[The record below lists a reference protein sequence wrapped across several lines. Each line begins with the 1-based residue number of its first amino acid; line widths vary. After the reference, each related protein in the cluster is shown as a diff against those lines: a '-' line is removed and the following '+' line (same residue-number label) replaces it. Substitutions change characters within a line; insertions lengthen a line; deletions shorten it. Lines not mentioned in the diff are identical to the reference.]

1 MLFYTF
7 PSQILNLFVVYLLT
21 IYSFM
26 FSSHLF
32 KIVLSKKG
40 NNRSMLKKYVVILMF
55 CIILSFVSS
64 VLEVY
69 VFPKVLKLFISIY
82 IS

>member
-7 PSQILNLFVVYLLT
+7 PSQILNIFVVYLLT

-32 KIVLSKKG
+32 KIVLSKRG
-40 NNRSMLKKYVVILMF
+40 NNRSMLKKYGVILMF